1 MWFVFKN
8 EFNLDYFIPCHILY
22 DYTISKT
29 TTKTIPINKIN
40 NVNMKI
46 NDIILNDID
55 NFNVKKYKPK
65 YRVNF
70 NNSLIVP
77 TISNIKT
84 RKKKLI
90 YIFYIKIILI

>member
-1 MWFVFKN
+1 
-8 EFNLDYFIPCHILY
+8 LY

-29 TTKTIPINKIN
+29 TTKTIQINKIN